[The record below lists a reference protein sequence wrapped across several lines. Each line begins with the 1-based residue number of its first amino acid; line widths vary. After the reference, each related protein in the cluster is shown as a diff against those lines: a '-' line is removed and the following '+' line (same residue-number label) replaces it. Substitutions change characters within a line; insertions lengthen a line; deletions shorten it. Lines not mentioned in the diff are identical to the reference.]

1 VRITI
6 VQFRRSPAASDVKTV
21 VVVFILLM
29 VTACEALQSDSNY
42 DTISTPTVET
52 IRDNIE
58 LTNLNTRNF
67 PWLAW
72 VAEGKLKRWDYVND
86 GPIPVKLNNNALA
99 ESAVDAIEAKLGK
112 VIFDRTS
119 IANTPDDLIVRGIIA
134 SEGTTVDSNGMVS
147 RSACGNVSKAPG
159 LTAYPPHF
167 YDNTGKVNTKL
178 YVNLSS
184 PKCTATLDIAIHE
197 FGHAL
202 GIGKHFVGFGIGNA
216 IDVNFWNV
224 LYNIYGND
232 IGTIKEDLIIKQVP

>member
-1 VRITI
+1 M
-6 VQFRRSPAASDVKTV
+6 KTV
-21 VVVFILLM
+21 VVSVLL
-29 VTACEALQSDSNY
+29 VLITACAYVSQSNNSQ
-42 DTISTPTVET
+42 TTVATPTVET

-58 LTNLNTRNF
+58 LTNLNTFNF

-86 GPIPVKLNNNALA
+86 GPIPIKFNNSALA
-99 ESAVDAIEAKLGK
+99 ESAVDAIEVKLVK

-119 IANTPDDLIVRGIIA
+119 IANTPDELITRGIIV
-134 SEGTTVDSNGMVS
+134 SEGATVDQNGMITG
-147 RSACGNVSKAPG
+147 CGNVSKAPG
-159 LTAYPPHF
+159 FTAWPPHF
-167 YDNTGKVNTKL
+167 YDDSGKINTKL

-202 GIGKHFVGFGIGNA
+202 GMGRHFAGFGIGDA

-224 LYNIYGND
+224 LYNIYTND
-232 IGTIKEDLIIKQVP
+232 IGTTKEDLIIQQLP

>member
-1 VRITI
+1 MKI
-6 VQFRRSPAASDVKTV
+6 V

-29 VTACEALQSDSNY
+29 VTACEALRSDGDY
-42 DTISTPTVET
+42 DTTSTPTVET
-52 IRDNIE
+52 IQENIE

-86 GPIPVKLNNNALA
+86 GPIPVKLNSSALA

-119 IANTPDDLIVRGIIA
+119 IGTTPDELIIRGIIV
-134 SEGTTVDSNGMVS
+134 SEGTTVSPNGIVTKS
-147 RSACGNVSKAPG
+147 TCGNVSKAPG
-159 LTAYPPHF
+159 MTAYPPHF
-167 YDNTGKVNTKL
+167 YNDTGRINTKL

-184 PKCTATLDIAIHE
+184 PKCTATLDVAIHE

-202 GIGKHFVGFGIGNA
+202 GMGKHFVGFGIGDA

-224 LYNIYGND
+224 LYNIYIND
-232 IGTIKEDLIIKQVP
+232 IGTTKEDLVIRQLP

>member
-1 VRITI
+1 M
-6 VQFRRSPAASDVKTV
+6 KTV

-29 VTACEALQSDSNY
+29 VTACKALQSDNDY
-42 DTISTPTVET
+42 DTTATPTVET
-52 IRDNIE
+52 IRENIE

-86 GPIPVKLNNNALA
+86 GPIPVKLNSSALA

-119 IANTPDDLIVRGIIA
+119 IATTPDELIIRGIIV
-134 SEGTTVDSNGMVS
+134 SEGTTVSPNGIVTKS
-147 RSACGNVSKAPG
+147 TCGNVSKAPG
-159 LTAYPPHF
+159 MTAYPLHF
-167 YDNTGKVNTKL
+167 YNDTGRINTKL

-184 PKCTATLDIAIHE
+184 PKCTATLDIAVHE

-202 GIGKHFVGFGIGNA
+202 GMGKHFAGFGIGDA

-224 LYNIYGND
+224 LYNIYIND
-232 IGTIKEDLIIKQVP
+232 IGTTKEDLVIRQLP